1 MLGVF
6 HCKVVYKCAIINIF
20 LKFDLWSCSGLV
32 LVSVYNHYNYV
43 GNLGKVRFFAS
54 QTECYWFTKV

>member
-1 MLGVF
+1 MCHYFYV
-6 HCKVVYKCAIINIF
+6 

-32 LVSVYNHYNYV
+32 LVSVYNHYNYG
-43 GNLGKVRFFAS
+43 GNLGKMRFFAS